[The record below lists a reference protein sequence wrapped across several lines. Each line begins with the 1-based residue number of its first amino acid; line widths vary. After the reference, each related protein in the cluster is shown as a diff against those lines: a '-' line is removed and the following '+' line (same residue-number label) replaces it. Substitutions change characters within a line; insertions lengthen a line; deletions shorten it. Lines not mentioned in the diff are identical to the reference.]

1 MAADSREADVDTTSL
16 PVGTRQSA
24 GDDVFLD
31 RLLSAMRDVRDG
43 NFRRRLTPVGDG
55 TAARVAEVF
64 NEIVE
69 RNQDLVGELSA
80 LRGGVGERLSTE
92 PFTGG
97 WAVARQ
103 SVNLVLEDLLYPTT
117 ELSRVLAA
125 VAEGDLS
132 QRMSSHRNGQ
142 PLRGE
147 AAQLCATVNGLLEQL
162 SVFAEQVTRVARE
175 VGTEGKL
182 GGQAVVPGVAGIWR
196 DLTDNVNLMA
206 GNLTAQVRDIA
217 QVTTAVADGD
227 LSRKITVEV
236 SGEMLGLKNTVN
248 TMVDQLSALADE
260 VTRVAREV
268 GAEGILGG
276 QATVPGVAGIWR
288 DLTAN
293 VNFMAANLTSQVRS
307 IAQVT
312 TAVAKGDL
320 SQKITVDV
328 KGEMLELKNTV
339 NTMVDQLSSF
349 AAEVTRVAREVGGE
363 GRLGGQATVPGVAG
377 TWRDLTD
384 SVNFMAGNLTSQVR
398 SIAQVTTAVAKG
410 DLSQKITVDARGEIL
425 ELKNTINTMV
435 DQLSAFA
442 DEVTRVAREVGTEGK
457 LGGQATVRGVAGTW
471 KDLTDNVNVMAHN
484 LTGQVRSIA
493 RVAAAVADGDL
504 SKKIVVEAAGEV
516 AALAATINGMV
527 DTLRAFADEVT
538 RVAREVG
545 TEGMLGGQARVPGVA
560 GTWKDLTDNVNFM
573 ADNLTSQV
581 RNIAQ
586 VTTAV
591 ARGDLSKKID
601 VDARGEILE
610 LKNTV
615 NTMVDQLSGF
625 ADEVTRVAREV
636 GTEGQ
641 LGGQAEVVG
650 VTGAWKRLTESV
662 NELAGNLTTQVRAI
676 AAVATAV
683 TAGDLTRQITVQ
695 ARGEMADLKDNINRM
710 IGNLMETTTANR
722 EQDWL
727 KTNLARLSGLMQ
739 GQRDVAELASLI
751 MSELAPLVS
760 AQQGLFF
767 LVDGDVLTRAAG
779 YGVPAGGHHP
789 RFALGESLVGQAAV
803 EKKTIRM
810 TSAPP
815 GYIKITSGLGS
826 APPSDVIVLPVLFE
840 GKVLGVIELASVG
853 QFTNVHRDLLEQLKE
868 TIGVT
873 VNTIQA
879 SSRTDALLT
888 ESQRLAQE
896 LRARSEQLQAQ
907 QEELQRSNAELAE
920 KAALLARQNSDIE
933 LKNTEIEQGRQ
944 ELEERA
950 QQLALASRYK
960 SEFMANMSH
969 ELRTPLNS
977 LLILAKLMA
986 DNLEGNLSDKQV
998 EFARTIHAAG
1008 SDLLQLINDIL
1019 DLAKVEAGHLQ
1030 LEQTTVSVVD
1040 LVDYVEKLCR
1050 PLTGQKGLDFSVAV
1064 DTDVPD
1070 ELHTDV
1076 QRLQQILR
1084 NLLSNAVKFT
1094 QEGSIRLT
1102 IKQVEPSQVRRSTLR
1117 AAPARIAFSV
1127 EDTGIG
1133 IPSDKLGVIFEAF
1146 QQADGTTSRKYGGT
1160 GLGLSISRELTHL
1173 LGGELQVRSTPGQG
1187 SAFVLCLPVTPPP
1200 ALLAAAS
1207 ELPEVDELEES
1218 VLVED
1223 PTPTV
1228 TVPSPTAPR
1237 FHGEKVL
1244 IVDDDLRNV
1253 FALSTVLEL
1262 HGLHV
1267 VFADNGVAGI
1277 RALEQ
1282 YDDIALVLMDIM
1294 MPELDG
1300 NATMAA
1306 IRDMSAHADLP
1317 VIAVTAKAMKGDR
1330 EKSLASGANDYVTK
1344 PVDTDLLLNLIGA
1357 YLDYDVDQSV
1367 DQQQQ
1372 A

>member
-1 MAADSREADVDTTSL
+1 VDTTSP
-16 PVGTRQSA
+16 PVGTRQST
-24 GDDVFLD
+24 GDDLFLD

-69 RNQDLVGELSA
+69 RDQDLVGELSQ
-80 LRGGVGERLSTE
+80 LRGRAGERLPVE
-92 PFTGG
+92 AVTGG

-103 SVNLVLEDLLYPTT
+103 AVNDVLEDLLYPTT

-132 QRMSSHRNGQ
+132 QRMDSHRSGQ

-182 GGQAVVPGVAGIWR
+182 GGQALVPGVAGIWR

-227 LSRKITVEV
+227 LSHKITVEV

-268 GAEGILGG
+268 GTEGILGG

-312 TAVAKGDL
+312 TAVARGDL

-328 KGEMLELKNTV
+328 KGEILELKNTV

-398 SIAQVTTAVAKG
+398 SIAQVTTAVARG

-493 RVAAAVADGDL
+493 RVATAVADGDL

-739 GQRDVAELASLI
+739 GQRDLAELASLI
-751 MSELAPLVS
+751 MSELTPLVS

-767 LVDGDVLTRAAG
+767 LLDGEELARAAG
-779 YGVPAGGHHP
+779 YGAPRTEGQPP
-789 RFALGESLVGQAAV
+789 RFRFGETLVGQAAL

-810 TSAPP
+810 TAAPP
-815 GYIKITSGLGS
+815 ESIRIVSGLGS
-826 APPSDVIVLPVLFE
+826 AAPSDVIVLPVQFE

-853 QFTNVHRDLLEQLKE
+853 RFTEVHRDLLEQLKE

-879 SSRTDALLT
+879 SSRTDALLA

-896 LRARSEQLQAQ
+896 LRAQ
-907 QEELQRSNAELAE
+907 QVELQRSNAELAE

-986 DNLEGNLSDKQV
+986 DNLEDDLSDKQV

-1019 DLAKVEAGHLQ
+1019 DLTKVEAGHLQ
-1030 LEQTTVSVVD
+1030 MEQTMVSVVD

-1050 PLTGQKGLDFSVAV
+1050 PLTADKGLEFSVVV
-1064 DTDVPD
+1064 DGDVPD
-1070 ELHTDV
+1070 TLHTDV

-1094 QEGSIRLT
+1094 QEGRIWLT
-1102 IKQVEPSQVRRSTLR
+1102 IRSAAPNQVRRATLR
-1117 AAPARIAFSV
+1117 TAVTRVAFAV

-1133 IPSDKLGVIFEAF
+1133 IPADKLGVIFEAF

-1173 LGGELQVRSTPGQG
+1173 LGGELQVRSTHGQG
-1187 SAFVLCLPVTPPP
+1187 SAFVLFLPVTAPP
-1200 ALLAAAS
+1200 AVLAAADT
-1207 ELPEVDELEES
+1207 ELADVVRFDEPAPE
-1218 VLVED
+1218 
-1223 PTPTV
+1223 PHTV
-1228 TVPSPTAPR
+1228 SPNAPR

-1267 VFADNGVAGI
+1267 VFADNGVSGI

-1344 PVDTDLLLNLIGA
+1344 PVDTDVLLNLIGA
-1357 YLDYDVDQSV
+1357 YLDYDTDVERHEG
-1367 DQQQQ
+1367 
-1372 A
+1372 